1 MKKILLVEDE
11 KNIVLGVTIC
21 LRSSGLEV
29 DVAEDGAEA
38 LQKIS
43 LSKPDLIL
51 LDLVMPKLNGLD
63 ALKSMKENEDT
74 KDIPVIVLSA
84 RAQEE
89 DIRKAME
96 LGAADYMAKPFR
108 PVELLAVIKKYW
120 LKKKDKNI
128 PWNKN

>member
-1 MKKILLVEDE
+1 MSKILLVEDE

-21 LRSSGLEV
+21 LRSEGIEV
-29 DVAEDGAEA
+29 NVAEDGADA
-38 LQKIS
+38 LKKIAAD
-43 LSKPDLIL
+43 KPDLVL

-63 ALKSMKENEDT
+63 ALQAMKENPDM

-89 DIRKAME
+89 DIQRAMD

-108 PVELLAVIKKYW
+108 PVELLAVIERV
-120 LKKKDKNI
+120 LGI
-128 PWNKN
+128 SE

>member
-21 LRSSGLEV
+21 LRSAGLEV
-29 DVAEDGAEA
+29 VVAEDGAEA

-43 LSKPDLIL
+43 EVKPDLVL
-51 LDLVMPKLNGLD
+51 LDLVMPRLNGLD
-63 ALKSMKENEDT
+63 ALRSMKENEET
-74 KDIPVIVLSA
+74 RDIPVIVLSA

-89 DIRKAME
+89 DIRIAME

-108 PVELLAVIKKYW
+108 PVELLEVIEKVLEKQEG
-120 LKKKDKNI
+120 
-128 PWNKN
+128 